1 MRARTC
7 QPYPSEIEAQM
18 RAFYDSLSEKDRR
31 RYAAVEALKLG
42 HGGLSYIAGI
52 FACDRHPLAN
62 GLAELN
68 DPQTLTAPRIRAAGG
83 GRKAAVVTQPG
94 LDAAF
99 LQVLADYTAGSPMR
113 EDLKWT
119 NLRPQQIADYL
130 AAAGHPVSLPV
141 VEGLLQRHGFGKRQ
155 AQKMLS
161 AGEHAERTAQ
171 FERISEHKAAF
182 AKGSNP
188 ALSMDS
194 KKKS

>member
-7 QPYPSEIEAQM
+7 QPYPPEIEAQM

-42 HGGLSYIAGI
+42 HGGLSYIADI
-52 FACDRHPLAN
+52 FGCDRHPVAD

-68 DPQTLTAPRIRAAGG
+68 DPQALTATRIRATGG
-83 GRKAAVVTQPG
+83 GRKCAVVAQPD

-99 LQVLADYTAGSPMR
+99 LQVVADYTAGSPMK

-141 VEGLLQRHGFGKRQ
+141 VESLLQRHGFGKRQ
-155 AQKMLS
+155 AQKTRS
-161 AGEHAERTAQ
+161 AGEHAERNAQ

-182 AKGSNP
+182 ATGPNP
-188 ALSMDS
+188 LLSMDT